1 MKSIAAT
8 LSFITLLGACT
19 NQTSS
24 PSEPTPP
31 VQNKGIQIQEVAD
44 VTAPPTRPTS
54 SQAPPMDAIV
64 GKPLPPGHPPIGS
77 PHGAALKPIESPKSD
92 GNDLPLPET
101 GNASVAELQRG
112 LSRLQQ
118 ESNKTTFERAFRLV
132 FTTDRSK
139 RGYDEAKGLLDS
151 LLQSEP
157 NHAESYRT
165 LGYVAVNQGFNQE
178 LAIKNYQ
185 KAVELD
191 PNYAEAHYAL
201 AFMHAVGD
209 KAAGAV
215 HFKKAME
222 LGATDDRGIGRQ
234 FYPDLV
240 GNPHT
245 TPGSTP

>member
-1 MKSIAAT
+1 MKRISAILSLVT
-8 LSFITLLGACT
+8 LFACT

-24 PSEPTPP
+24 VTEAQAPP
-31 VQNKGIQIQEVAD
+31 ASKGIQIQEVEEVAKPASPN
-44 VTAPPTRPTS
+44 VVN
-54 SQAPPMDAIV
+54 QAPPMDAIK

-77 PHGAALKPIESPKSD
+77 PHGSQAVQPMQMKSD
-92 GNDLPLPET
+92 GNELPLPET

-112 LSRLQQ
+112 LSHLQQ
-118 ESNKTTFERAFRLV
+118 ESNKAVFERAFRLV
-132 FTTDRSK
+132 FTTDRTK

-151 LLQSEP
+151 VLQSEP
-157 NHAESYRT
+157 NHAASYRT

-185 KAVELD
+185 KAVELE

-209 KAAGAV
+209 KAAGAA

-222 LGATDDRGIGRQ
+222 LGATDDRGIGPQ

-240 GNPHT
+240 GHPSA
-245 TPGSTP
+245 TPDATP